1 MHLKFLL
8 LLNEKYPNHANDCDC
23 VLILFKKFWIK
34 KDFNSQIL
42 KLNYF
47 LNFFKRGE
55 VGVCVV
61 CAERVYDMKIT
72 PATRENCFL

>member
-23 VLILFKKFWIK
+23 VLILFKKLWIK

-42 KLNYF
+42 KLNYYF
-47 LNFFKRGE
+47 YFFRGGGGSVRRVCRE
-55 VGVCVV
+55 GVRHGNHSCN
-61 CAERVYDMKIT
+61 A
-72 PATRENCFL
+72 